1 VKYINR
7 QLIRKIAVLPL
18 LFVMLALP
26 VWSAGPADDLAQGR
40 NLVQGAHSREESL
53 AVLKQQLLHDPD
65 DSEARTLYGTMLSW
79 EGQYGEAR
87 EQLEQVLARVPNHR
101 DALPALINV
110 ELWSNHPD
118 RADALARQGLEQRP
132 DDVLLLLAEAHALR
146 NLDRPAAALTVLDR
160 VLFLEPANQDAKNM
174 RRRISLSQGK
184 WEFQVNHTYDFFSD
198 GRNGQHETSVSL
210 RGPVGNNSLIARV
223 NRADRFSLV
232 SYQTEMDFYPHFR
245 SGTYGYLNAGYS
257 ADANLYPKYRL
268 GAELFQSLKRGFE
281 VSGGYR
287 RLSFGSGVDIYTF
300 SVGKYYRN
308 WLFTTRGFVTPGSPG
323 TSGTALISAR
333 YFLGSEG
340 LHDYIEFRSSFGASP
355 AQAQTLQDIQILNS
369 RRYSVEFNKILWGK
383 WSASFGGGAGQQQR
397 VGLSDLW
404 QYTMQGAVY
413 FRF

>member
-1 VKYINR
+1 MKYRNR
-7 QLIRKIAVLPL
+7 QFIRKMAVLPL
-18 LFVMLALP
+18 LLAILALP

-40 NLVQGAHSREESL
+40 NLVQGEHSREESL

-87 EQLEQVLARVPNHR
+87 EQLQQVLIRIPNHR

-110 ELWSNHPD
+110 ELWSNHPE
-118 RADALARQGLEQRP
+118 RAEELARQGLEQRP
-132 DDVLLLLAEAHALR
+132 DDVILLLADAHALR
-146 NLDRPAAALTVLDR
+146 NLDRQAAALKVLDH

-198 GRNGQHETSVSL
+198 GRNGQHETSMSL

-232 SYQTEMDFYPHFR
+232 SYQTELDFYPHFR

-268 GAELFQSLKRGFE
+268 GAELFQSLKKGFE

-369 RRYSVEFNKILWGK
+369 RRYSVEFNKILGGK
-383 WSASFGGGAGQQQR
+383 WSASLGGGAGQQQR

>member
-1 VKYINR
+1 
-7 QLIRKIAVLPL
+7 
-18 LFVMLALP
+18 
-26 VWSAGPADDLAQGR
+26 
-40 NLVQGAHSREESL
+40 
-53 AVLKQQLLHDPD
+53 
-65 DSEARTLYGTMLSW
+65 
-79 EGQYGEAR
+79 
-87 EQLEQVLARVPNHR
+87 
-101 DALPALINV
+101 
-110 ELWSNHPD
+110 
-118 RADALARQGLEQRP
+118 
-132 DDVLLLLAEAHALR
+132 VLLLLADAHALR
-146 NLDRPAAALTVLDR
+146 NLDRPAAALKVLDR

-198 GRNGQHETSVSL
+198 GRNGQHETSMSL

-232 SYQTEMDFYPHFR
+232 SYQTELDFYPHFR

-268 GAELFQSLKRGFE
+268 GAELFQSLKKGFE

-323 TSGTALISAR
+323 TSGTALLSAR

-355 AQAQTLQDIQILNS
+355 AQAQTLQDIEILNS
-369 RRYSVEFNKILWGK
+369 RRYSVEFNKRLGRK

-397 VGLSDLW
+397 AGLSDLW

-413 FRF
+413 FKF

>member
-1 VKYINR
+1 MKYGTR
-7 QLIRKIAVLPL
+7 QLIRTAILPL
-18 LFVMLALP
+18 LLTALALP
-26 VWSAGPADDLAQGR
+26 LWSEGPAEDESR
-40 NLVQGAHSREESL
+40 VRTVVQGEHSREEAL
-53 AVLKQQLLHDPD
+53 VALKQQLFHDPD
-65 DSEARTLYGTMLSW
+65 DSDARTLYGTMLSW
-79 EGQYGEAR
+79 EGQYDEAR
-87 EQLEQVLARVPNHR
+87 AQLEQVLARIPNHR

-118 RADALARQGLEQRP
+118 RADVLARQGLEQRP
-132 DDVLLLLAEAHALR
+132 DDVILLLADAHALR
-146 NLDRPAAALTVLDR
+146 NLDQPDAALKVLDQ
-160 VLFLEPANQDAKNM
+160 VLSLEPGNQDAKNM
-174 RRRISLSQGK
+174 RRRISLFQRR

-198 GRNGQHETSVSL
+198 GRNGQHETSLSL
-210 RGPVGNNSLIARV
+210 RGPVGNSSLIARV

-268 GAELFQSLKRGFE
+268 GAELFQSLKKGFE

-300 SVGKYYRN
+300 SVSKYYRD

-369 RRYSVEFNKILWGK
+369 RRYSVEFNKVLWGG
-383 WSASFGGGAGQQQR
+383 WSGSFGGGAGQQQR

-404 QYTMQGAVY
+404 QYTTQGAVY

>member
-1 VKYINR
+1 
-7 QLIRKIAVLPL
+7 
-18 LFVMLALP
+18 M
-26 VWSAGPADDLAQGR
+26 
-40 NLVQGAHSREESL
+40 
-53 AVLKQQLLHDPD
+53 
-65 DSEARTLYGTMLSW
+65 
-79 EGQYGEAR
+79 
-87 EQLEQVLARVPNHR
+87 
-101 DALPALINV
+101 
-110 ELWSNHPD
+110 
-118 RADALARQGLEQRP
+118 
-132 DDVLLLLAEAHALR
+132 
-146 NLDRPAAALTVLDR
+146 
-160 VLFLEPANQDAKNM
+160 
-174 RRRISLSQGK
+174 
-184 WEFQVNHTYDFFSD
+184 
-198 GRNGQHETSVSL
+198 SL
-210 RGPVGNNSLIARV
+210 RGPVGNSSLIARV

-232 SYQTEMDFYPHFR
+232 SYQTELDFYPHFR

-268 GAELFQSLKRGFE
+268 GAELFQSLKKGFE

-369 RRYSVEFNKILWGK
+369 RRYSVEFNKRLWGK
-383 WSASFGGGAGQQQR
+383 WSASFGESAGQQQLI
-397 VGLSDLW
+397 GHADLW
-404 QYTMQGAVY
+404 QYTTQGAVY

>member
-1 VKYINR
+1 MKYRNR
-7 QLIRKIAVLPL
+7 QFIPKMAVLQL
-18 LFVMLALP
+18 LLAILALP
-26 VWSAGPADDLAQGR
+26 VWSASPADDWAQGR
-40 NLVQGAHSREESL
+40 NLVQGEHSREESL

-87 EQLEQVLARVPNHR
+87 EQLQQVLARIPNHR

-110 ELWSNHPD
+110 ELWSNHPE
-118 RADALARQGLEQRP
+118 RAEELARQGLEQRP
-132 DDVLLLLAEAHALR
+132 DDVLLLLADAHALR
-146 NLDRPAAALTVLDR
+146 NLDRPAAALKVLDR

-198 GRNGQHETSVSL
+198 GRNGQHETSMSL

-232 SYQTEMDFYPHFR
+232 SYQTELDFYPHFR

-268 GAELFQSLKRGFE
+268 GAELFQSLKKGFE

-323 TSGTALISAR
+323 TSGTALLSAR
-333 YFLGSEG
+333 YLLGSEG

-355 AQAQTLQDIQILNS
+355 AQAQTLQDIEILNS
-369 RRYSVEFNKILWGK
+369 RRYSVEFNKRLGSK

-397 VGLSDLW
+397 AGLSDLW

-413 FRF
+413 FKF